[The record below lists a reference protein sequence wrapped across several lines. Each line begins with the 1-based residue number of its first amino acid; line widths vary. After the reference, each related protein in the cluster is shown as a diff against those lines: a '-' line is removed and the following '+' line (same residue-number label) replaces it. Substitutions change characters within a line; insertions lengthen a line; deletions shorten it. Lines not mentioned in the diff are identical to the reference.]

1 MIEPELLSPAGNW
14 DCARAAVAAGA
25 NAIFFGL
32 PAFNARLRA
41 DNFTED
47 DLPELMDFLHQHGVK
62 GFVTMNTLI
71 FTGELEAAERQL
83 RLVASAGVDALII
96 QDLGLAKMAREIAP
110 NVELHASTQMTITSP
125 DGLKF
130 VESLFPMERAVLAR
144 ELSIKEI
151 TKITTSPE
159 TTTPIEVF
167 VHGALCLAYSGQ
179 CLTSE
184 SLGQRSAN
192 RGECAQA
199 CRMPYEILV
208 DGKIQDLGEHRYLLS
223 PQDLAAVDLIPE
235 LIQAGVKSF
244 KIEGRLK
251 SPEYV
256 AAVTRVYRKAIDATR
271 GMTVP
276 VMTSSSASPNS
287 GMTVPVMPPQSI
299 TKRKGSNLPH
309 WTTGGAT
316 YAVTFRQNDSLPK
329 TALTDY
335 LNAKANATKVLNN
348 ARLKEDPSLIR
359 DAEKRLHEAYSEHL
373 ERALEQGHGSCLL
386 GNRKN
391 AVVVENALKHFDG
404 DRYELHAWAIMPNH
418 VHVIFKPLGKNTLS
432 EILHSWKSFTS
443 HAINKQLSRTGD
455 LWQNE
460 SYDHLIRGEKDY
472 AHQKTYILNHS
483 TSFKGDTGSLSTEES
498 HDRDGHA
505 TSPITD
511 SDRYALEMTFS
522 RGLTTGWLAGTD
534 HPYLT
539 HGRFGK
545 KRGPLLGTI
554 TEAQNGWIRLDVP
567 PSEQTPPLKA
577 GDGVVFDA
585 GENRDLEQGARIWK
599 IENDRIIFHRT
610 FSGINF
616 DRIRPGITLYKTSDP
631 ALESEIRK
639 FWQNAKLTPKKT
651 PLHITITGK
660 PGEPIVAGASCSSP
674 WPERLAPATVTS
686 PTNLE
691 PASKHPLT
699 TETLTK
705 QLSRLGDTPYELAS
719 LDNQLIGDCHFP
731 LSALNQL
738 RRDLVEKLAPWP
750 SVGASNKT
758 TNTRSYKDLLP
769 QLSSSQSPIPQL
781 SILCR
786 TLDQVS
792 AALTCGAATI
802 YCDFEDPRRYKDA
815 VDLKSQISDF
825 KSQIH
830 LATPR
835 ILKPGETGY
844 LKLIER
850 AEPDGLLLRNLAA
863 LEYYKHRSDLIK
875 TADFSLNV
883 ANPITAAL
891 LKKHAT
897 LDLLTISYDLN
908 ISQVLELLT
917 LAPPEWFEISLHQHM
932 PMFHMEHCVFC
943 TFLSE
948 GTTWKDCG
956 RPCEKHVVHLRDRVG
971 QLHRLQADVGCRNTL
986 FNGRAQTGARFYESL
1001 REKGL
1006 SRFRIELL
1014 DEDAATA
1021 TRTIQAYQK
1030 LLDQRS
1036 FPSELLAEVE
1046 AIEKLGVTEGT
1057 LR

>member
-1 MIEPELLSPAGNW
+1 MTEPELLSPAGNW

-25 NAIFFGL
+25 DAIYFGL

-159 TTTPIEVF
+159 TATPIEVF
-167 VHGALCLAYSGQ
+167 VHGALCVAYSGQ

-208 DGKIQDLGEHRYLLS
+208 DGKIQNLGEHRYLLS

-287 GMTVPVMPPQSI
+287 GMTVPVMTPQSI

-309 WTTGGAT
+309 WTAGGAT

-386 GNRKN
+386 GNRKY

-404 DRYELHAWAIMPNH
+404 DRYELHAWAIMSNH

-455 LWQNE
+455 LWQDE
-460 SYDHLIRGEKDY
+460 SYDHLIRGERDY
-472 AHQKTYILNHS
+472 ANQKTYILNHS
-483 TSFKGDTGSLSTEES
+483 TSFKGDNGALPAEEG

-505 TSPITD
+505 TVHESPITD
-511 SDRYALEMTFS
+511 ADRYALEMTFS

-577 GDGVVFDA
+577 GDGIVFDA

-639 FWQNAKLTPKKT
+639 FWQNAKLTPKKK
-651 PLHITITGK
+651 PLHITVTGR
-660 PGEPIVAGASCSSP
+660 PGEPLVLSAKQWHDRPGHEPQRPAEQGKPSSHHNGP
-674 WPERLAPATVTS
+674 PPSLTGTDHSSQKNPEGSIGSIPVERSAPVHDRDGHATTS
-686 PTNLE
+686 TINLE

-738 RRDLVEKLAPWP
+738 RRDLVDRLQQG
-750 SVGASNKT
+750 SVGF
-758 TNTRSYKDLLP
+758 
-769 QLSSSQSPIPQL
+769 SPSP
-781 SILCR
+781 S
-786 TLDQVS
+786 
-792 AALTCGAATI
+792 
-802 YCDFEDPRRYKDA
+802 
-815 VDLKSQISDF
+815 
-825 KSQIH
+825 
-830 LATPR
+830 TP
-835 ILKPGETGY
+835 
-844 LKLIER
+844 
-850 AEPDGLLLRNLAA
+850 
-863 LEYYKHRSDLIK
+863 
-875 TADFSLNV
+875 
-883 ANPITAAL
+883 
-891 LKKHAT
+891 
-897 LDLLTISYDLN
+897 
-908 ISQVLELLT
+908 
-917 LAPPEWFEISLHQHM
+917 
-932 PMFHMEHCVFC
+932 
-943 TFLSE
+943 
-948 GTTWKDCG
+948 
-956 RPCEKHVVHLRDRVG
+956 
-971 QLHRLQADVGCRNTL
+971 
-986 FNGRAQTGARFYESL
+986 
-1001 REKGL
+1001 
-1006 SRFRIELL
+1006 
-1014 DEDAATA
+1014 
-1021 TRTIQAYQK
+1021 
-1030 LLDQRS
+1030 
-1036 FPSELLAEVE
+1036 
-1046 AIEKLGVTEGT
+1046 
-1057 LR
+1057 